1 MTASKPRV
9 PASRAVSAID
19 DVGAARDPAFLRAA
33 RPWFERYASYFRAE
47 VTGFDRLPTTGPMLV
62 VGNHS
67 GGQMPPDVPILLSA
81 WWRERGEDDPIY
93 TMFHSFVMG
102 LPGVGSL
109 MQRGGGV
116 EGSPK
121 AASAVLRSGGILI
134 DFPGGDH
141 EVFRPWSERNTID
154 FGGHKGVIRL
164 ALREQVPVVPM
175 VTVGAHESVVVLAR
189 GTSLAKW
196 LGLDKRLRISVLP
209 LVLGPPFGIVP
220 GGIPTFPLPAK
231 ITTELL
237 APIDWSERFK
247 PKSANDDKV
256 VDACYDELVS
266 TMQHAMDRL
275 AGERRFPIIG

>member
-1 MTASKPRV
+1 MPG
-9 PASRAVSAID
+9 SRSAATSNEI
-19 DVGAARDPAFLRAA
+19 GAARDPEFLKAA
-33 RPWFERYASYFRAE
+33 RPWFERFASYFRAE
-47 VTGFDRLPTTGPMLV
+47 VTGFDRLPKTGPMLV

-67 GGQMPPDVPILLSA
+67 GGQMPPDIPILLSA

-109 MQRGGGV
+109 MERGGGV
-116 EGSPK
+116 EASPK
-121 AASAVLRSGGILI
+121 AASAILRSGGILI

-141 EVFRPWSERNTID
+141 EVFRPWNERNTID

-175 VTVGAHESVVVLAR
+175 VSVGAHESLVVLAR

-231 ITTELL
+231 VTTELL
-237 APIDWSERFK
+237 TPIDWSQRFK
-247 PKSANDDKV
+247 PKSANDDNV
-256 VDACYDELVS
+256 VDACYDELVT